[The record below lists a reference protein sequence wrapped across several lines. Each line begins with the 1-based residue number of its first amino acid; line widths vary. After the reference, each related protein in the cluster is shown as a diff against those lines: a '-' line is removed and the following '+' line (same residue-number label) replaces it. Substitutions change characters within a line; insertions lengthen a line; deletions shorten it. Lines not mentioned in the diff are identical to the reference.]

1 MVRFRIDLGF
11 ASSRFMQ
18 RISSGRMGYLAQVH
32 IFFPYLATNQEM
44 VSKKSGKS
52 QGISLK
58 VEENLCFSEKLGK
71 IEFLSPILV
80 L

>member
-1 MVRFRIDLGF
+1 
-11 ASSRFMQ
+11 
-18 RISSGRMGYLAQVH
+18 MGNLAQVH
-32 IFFPYLATNQEM
+32 IFSPYLATNQEM
-44 VSKKSGKS
+44 VSKKSEKS

>member
-1 MVRFRIDLGF
+1 
-11 ASSRFMQ
+11 
-18 RISSGRMGYLAQVH
+18 MGNLAQVH
-32 IFFPYLATNQEM
+32 ICSPYLATNQEM